1 MAHIVVIDQGT
12 KQQRYKVMYEVRAI
26 NGARKRKSKTFPENT
41 NMKEIKAFVR
51 TVEKQYEEDIVGL
64 NYERISFR
72 EFFEIYKKSYMKNLS
87 PTTQSNYIQMA
98 YNKKNGFLEFLGNIQ
113 LGKLNVIHLQR
124 YVDFLVDSGLS
135 AKTVKNRM
143 MCIHGVIDKAMQLHY
158 IIMTYN
164 FVGDVITPKIV
175 KKQIQSYNEDEVKK
189 LLELVDK
196 DACDNVKLLIYL
208 AVTTGMR
215 RSEMA
220 ALGFDDID
228 LKEKTINVNKARV
241 YQHRG
246 KCVVKE
252 TKTASSVR
260 VIPITNTLCTL
271 IKKARND
278 YYKKMFAKG
287 EAFVDSKAMFTDDCG
302 NPLRSE
308 TLSNEYKDFMDS
320 HADEIR
326 YLNLHA
332 LRHTF
337 ASLALKNNADI
348 KSVQSI
354 LGHADASTTLNTYA
368 CAYEDKKRSVIED
381 MEAKWIKTS

>member
-1 MAHIVVIDQGT
+1 MESKKEQLITEVVYQGNHTYEIKKTIDGFKGDKAILIGLHPTVDGDNIT
-12 KQQRYKVMYEVRAI
+12 KIDSTQLHLINHMKELGLNEVRI
-26 NGARKRKSKTFPENT
+26 MNLYSEVFDRK
-41 NMKEIKAFVR
+41 
-51 TVEKQYEEDIVGL
+51 
-64 NYERISFR
+64 
-72 EFFEIYKKSYMKNLS
+72 
-87 PTTQSNYIQMA
+87 PTTSQLTYDKENFEYITQA
-98 YNKKNGFLEFLGNIQ
+98 VNTAGEY
-113 LGKLNVIHLQR
+113 KL
-124 YVDFLVDSGLS
+124 
-135 AKTVKNRM
+135 
-143 MCIHGVIDKAMQLHY
+143 
-158 IIMTYN
+158 MTYN
-164 FVGDVITPKIV
+164 YVGDVITPKIV

-215 RSEMA
+215 RSEMN
-220 ALGFDDID
+220 ALTFDDID

-287 EAFVDSKAMFTDDCG
+287 EDFVDSKALFTDDCG